1 VGENVIAMLQ
11 LVPAASVRP
20 EQPSLTAVKSNG
32 FAPRTTALLMNSGA
46 LPVLA
51 TVIDCA
57 GLVVPVSRA
66 AKLSEPGLSVT
77 AGADPVGAGVP
88 VAGVQPDNLAD
99 AVLAPSVTL
108 TWQVVELYGEADSL
122 KAPLAS
128 LVPLTTPGL
137 SEIKWLGSAPVP
149 STLSCVPFSS
159 ARVTLIAAWALAAPT
174 PVVASVSATTATR
187 TKANRRLLNM

>member
-32 FAPRTTALLMNSGA
+32 LAPRTTALLMNSGA

-66 AKLSEPGLSVT
+66 AKVSELGVRVT
-77 AGADPVGAGVP
+77 AGAVGGGAGLV
-88 VAGVQPDNLAD
+88 GEQPDNLAD

-108 TWQVVELYGEADSL
+108 TWHVEELYGEADSL

-128 LVPLTTPGL
+128 LIPPTAPGL
-137 SEIKWLGSAPVP
+137 SEIEWLRSAPLP
-149 STLSCVPFSS
+149 STRSWVPFSS
-159 ARVTLIAAWALAAPT
+159 ARVMVIAAWALAAPT
-174 PVVASVSATTATR
+174 PVIASVTATIATR
-187 TKANRRLLNM
+187 TKPS